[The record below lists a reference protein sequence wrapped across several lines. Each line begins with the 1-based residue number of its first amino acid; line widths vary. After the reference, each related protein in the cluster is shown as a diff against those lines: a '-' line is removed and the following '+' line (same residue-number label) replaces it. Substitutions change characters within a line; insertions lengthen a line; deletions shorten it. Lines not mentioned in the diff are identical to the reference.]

1 MNNELVENDF
11 CVYKSGSEVKALG
24 WNINSSLLRNDTP
37 IASYNTQT
45 GGDSRY
51 SKGGGMIDN
60 LAIPAGLIL
69 LRNAIESNTNM
80 KDIIN
85 EPQIIGEGLY
95 DRLLELSGEKRKVH
109 KTRSNKGK
117 RKTRKNKT
125 RKNKTR

>member
-1 MNNELVENDF
+1 MSNELVENDF

-51 SKGGGMIDN
+51 SKGGGMINN

-109 KTRSNKGK
+109 NTRSNKKGLK
-117 RKTRKNKT
+117 KNKT
-125 RKNKTR
+125 RKTRKK